1 VRPKNAFRQSAVFA
15 PLTYVRHS
23 GLAFEIDSLA
33 GTSTGPDPQG
43 DRGAAPRSRLARSV
57 VIEDYTS
64 SLATDAIVRLR
75 AVGLCPAVEPTR
87 CLSEAEHGRV
97 VGQDPPAGE
106 RLLRG
111 QIVQLLIAERVES
124 AHPDDLSGD
133 ARRQPQQSSRDFEK
147 EGSLG
152 AGEVARSDPSAPKPL
167 RRLDLGSGAGQPRR
181 LPGDP
186 GVSDSEP
193 GLAVEGEA
201 DVAGVRL
208 GLHCASVGALGG
220 GEGLAWGG
228 VAPRPEADAE
238 LREES
243 VGERAGRT
251 RRGWCRRSVIAAVVV
266 AVAAP
271 VAVIMSGGQPSWP
284 RSRAALVTP
293 PVIGAGAQSVPAAA
307 IRRARPQV
315 VLRPRPERKRRHAA
329 RRGPS
334 PVALPQDS
342 DATAPAGGSP
352 PAASVSW
359 SVGEASST
367 PRAALRP
374 GPAAPRQAH
383 LPVMSGASGPAQF
396 FRP

>member
-1 VRPKNAFRQSAVFA
+1 
-15 PLTYVRHS
+15 VRHS
-23 GLAFEIDSLA
+23 GIAFEIDPLA
-33 GTSTGPDPQG
+33 GTDTGSDAQG
-43 DRGAAPRSRLARSV
+43 NRGAAARSRLARSV

-75 AVGLCPAVEPTR
+75 AVGLCPAAQPTR
-87 CLSEAEHGRV
+87 CLREAEHGRV

-106 RLLRG
+106 RLRPG
-111 QIVQLLIAERVES
+111 QIVQLIIAERVES
-124 AHPDDLSGD
+124 AHLDDLSGN
-133 ARRQPQQSSRDFEK
+133 AERQPQQSSRDVEEK
-147 EGSLG
+147 RSLK
-152 AGEVARSDPSAPKPL
+152 ASEVAQSDPSAPQPL
-167 RRLDLGSGAGQPRR
+167 RRPDLSSGAGQPRG
-181 LPGDP
+181 LPGDH

-228 VAPRPEADAE
+228 APPRTGADAE

-243 VGERAGRT
+243 VRERARWT
-251 RRGWCRRSVIAAVVV
+251 QRGWCRRSVIAAVAV
-266 AVAAP
+266 AMAAP
-271 VAVIMSGGQPSWP
+271 VAVITSGGHPSSP
-284 RSRAALVTP
+284 RSRAALLTP
-293 PVIGAGAQSVPAAA
+293 PVIVASAQSVQPAA

-329 RRGPS
+329 RPEPS
-334 PVALPQDS
+334 PVAVPQHS
-342 DATAPAGGSP
+342 DAAAQAGGSP
-352 PAASVSW
+352 PAARSSW

-374 GPAAPRQAH
+374 APAALRQAQP
-383 LPVMSGASGPAQF
+383 PVMARGSSPAQF